1 MLPDGKGVVSMYV
14 STVSF
19 RRTFFYTHRDD
30 EGSLPRRAA
39 RGDVPVL
46 PAVVLRGVLR
56 VAGCEHDR
64 PAAGRGCDRAA
75 ARAEGESG
83 EVLLERGASTSENG
97 RTRGRGGGD
106 DAGGARGCG
115 GGVHVCR
122 RGERAA
128 VSRREAHR
136 SCPGGERPNPG
147 KRLRRCV
154 RPRNAARRLG
164 TFARGGGG
172 GGGRRRARDGGVPVF
187 TARREGPPGPERPEL
202 AAEIRA
208 REAEATEERRVG
220 VRRDARDV
228 DGKRR
233 RRRRRVKY
241 FTLFF
246 YLARYLVRVPESHV
260 NVVYRLSQHKTNV
273 SRPKRLPKRPGKPS
287 PRFTRV
293 GARVRRRVGRRVD
306 GPIVRR
312 VRNFDSSLFF
322 FSRVIVNG
330 VRERR

>member
-1 MLPDGKGVVSMYV
+1 M
-14 STVSF
+14 
-19 RRTFFYTHRDD
+19 
-30 EGSLPRRAA
+30 
-39 RGDVPVL
+39 
-46 PAVVLRGVLR
+46 
-56 VAGCEHDR
+56 
-64 PAAGRGCDRAA
+64 
-75 ARAEGESG
+75 
-83 EVLLERGASTSENG
+83 ERGASTSENG

-172 GGGRRRARDGGVPVF
+172 GGGGRRRARDGGVPVF

-246 YLARYLVRVPESHV
+246 HLARYLVRVPESHV

-330 VRERR
+330 VRERRQRR